1 MDFRLPV
8 SATRFLIVHY
18 HIFKNGGSTI
28 TSILE
33 REFRNAFATVHGP
46 DDVSVVD
53 HASLAHFVADH
64 ASIQAISS
72 HHLRYPKPVLP
83 DTIIF
88 DCCFLRNPLDR
99 LQSLYSYFQ
108 KILAD
113 DPLCRLAKQEPP
125 RSFFKKLIDSAP
137 HLISNVQV
145 TMLASGGAFTR
156 PVDTSD
162 VKVASDVVGK
172 MAIPGLVE
180 RFDESLVAAEYFLK
194 PAFPR
199 LKLDYLPQNVSRP
212 LGGNPVDRQEWLKH
226 SWGPDL
232 YATLTRLNQ
241 CDLELWRRTEREVTR
256 RIDLVPD
263 ADQRLEEFRARC
275 PKRQPEHTYQR
286 IHIA

>member
-28 TSILE
+28 LSILE
-33 REFRNAFATVHGP
+33 REFRDGFATVHGP

-53 HASLAHFVADH
+53 QASLAGFVAEH

-83 DTIIF
+83 NTIVF
-88 DCCFLRNPLDR
+88 DCCFLRHPLDR

-108 KILAD
+108 KILVD
-113 DPLCRLAKQEPP
+113 DPLCRLARQEPP
-125 RSFFKKLIDSAP
+125 RSFFKKLVDSAP

-145 TMLASGGAFTR
+145 TMLAQGGAFTR
-156 PVDTSD
+156 PVDTPD
-162 VKVASDVVGK
+162 VEFAADVVAN

-199 LKLDYLPQNVSRP
+199 LRLDYLPQNVSRP
-212 LGGNPVDRQEWLKH
+212 LGASPTDRQEWLKH

-232 YATLTRLNQ
+232 YATLENLNQ
-241 CDLELWRRTEREVTR
+241 CDLELWRRASREVAR
-256 RIDLVPD
+256 RISLVPD
-263 ADQRLEEFRARC
+263 ADRRLADFRARC
-275 PKRQPEHTYQR
+275 PKRKADVAYQR
-286 IHIA
+286 VHIA